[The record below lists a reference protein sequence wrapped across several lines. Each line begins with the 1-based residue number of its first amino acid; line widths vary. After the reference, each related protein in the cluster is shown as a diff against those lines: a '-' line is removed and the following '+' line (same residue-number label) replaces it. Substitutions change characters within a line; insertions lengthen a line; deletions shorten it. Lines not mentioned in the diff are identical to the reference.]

1 MWHNVCGCL
10 QEKGVIEQKLQRCLD
25 KSWQWILRL
34 RSWDFTQD
42 EPFLLMFSGV
52 YGKRRFQ
59 VRLAGGHV
67 TLSADTVNFWSCRWS
82 CGWLRGAVASL
93 GSALGFLLQRK
104 HRHVSPIMTY
114 IKPSHYVSRKEAE
127 VKCHLSPFSWCL
139 TMTSFAQAG
148 PSPMGEE
155 AWFTDCCCWL
165 WLPGDLLPI
174 PHSTVLCGQKSK
186 RKNPEDQWQ
195 DLWVMFCFFCQPST
209 E

>member
-1 MWHNVCGCL
+1 MC
-10 QEKGVIEQKLQRCLD
+10 
-25 KSWQWILRL
+25 
-34 RSWDFTQD
+34 
-42 EPFLLMFSGV
+42 
-52 YGKRRFQ
+52 
-59 VRLAGGHV
+59 LAGGHV
-67 TLSADTVNFWSCRWS
+67 TLSADTVNFWSCTWS

-104 HRHVSPIMTY
+104 HRHVTPIMTY
-114 IKPSHYVSRKEAE
+114 IKPSHYISRKKAE

-174 PHSTVLCGQKSK
+174 PHSTVLCGQKSEKEKPRRSVTRPVSNVLLFLSAIHRINVDWMHKHLK
-186 RKNPEDQWQ
+186 RRILCTVQSLDSQAK
-195 DLWVMFCFFCQPST
+195 L
-209 E
+209 